1 MSDIFLC
8 RVSIKLII
16 NYLLFEEI
24 QLQNSFIHS
33 QNLQNRRRKSDWRLD
48 RFVNNKFTRSKI
60 PTCKFLSTF
69 PRILFFDLF
78 CHFLL
83 HLRMKKRK
91 LWNIVSLKLNS
102 NLEICLRTETN
113 TPQSISFRFSL
124 LIFIVTRVS
133 IVGSFKF

>member
-48 RFVNNKFTRSKI
+48 RFVNKKFTRSKI

-83 HLRMKKRK
+83 HLRMKKKETVKYRFIEIK
-91 LWNIVSLKLNS
+91 FKSRSRFVYELKL
-102 NLEICLRTETN
+102 
-113 TPQSISFRFSL
+113 ISPIDFIP
-124 LIFIVTRVS
+124 IFFIDIYRNKGIHRWIV
-133 IVGSFKF
+133 